1 MVKQFDEDGVSFRYP
16 DDWTL
21 EREETED
28 GWTATLQS
36 KETAFLVVTLDRRM
50 PEPEQMV
57 ETALE
62 ALKSEYPGLE
72 ADPALDMLA
81 GEMAVGHDIQ
91 FFSFDLPN
99 TAWTRSLYCGAG
111 TLLVYWQAND
121 LELEATEPVLKAI
134 TGSLKV
140 EE

>member
-21 EREETED
+21 EREETES
-28 GWTATLQS
+28 GWTASLQS
-36 KETAFLVVTLDRRM
+36 KETAFLVVTLDRGM
-50 PEPEQMV
+50 PEPERMAAA
-57 ETALE
+57 ALE
-62 ALKSEYPGLE
+62 ALKSEYPGLD
-72 ADPALDMLA
+72 ADAAVDLLA
-81 GEMAVGHDIQ
+81 GEMAVGHDIA

-111 TLLVYWQAND
+111 TLLLYWQAND
-121 LELEATEPVLKAI
+121 LELPATEPVLKAI
-134 TGSLKV
+134 CASLKV

>member
-28 GWTATLQS
+28 GWTASLQS
-36 KETAFLVVTLDRRM
+36 PQTAFLVVTLDRGM
-50 PEPEQMV
+50 PEPERMV
-57 ETALE
+57 NTALE
-62 ALKSEYPGLE
+62 ALKSEYPGLD
-72 ADPALDMLA
+72 ADPAVDMVA
-81 GEMAVGHDIQ
+81 GEMAVGHDIA

-111 TLLVYWQAND
+111 TLMLYWQAND
-121 LELEATEPVLKAI
+121 LELEATEPVLRAI
-134 TGSLKV
+134 TGSLNV

>member
-1 MVKQFDEDGVSFRYP
+1 M
-16 DDWTL
+16 
-21 EREETED
+21 
-28 GWTATLQS
+28 A
-36 KETAFLVVTLDRRM
+36 
-50 PEPEQMV
+50 

-72 ADPALDMLA
+72 ADPAVDLLA
-81 GEMAVGHDIQ
+81 GEMAVGHDVT

-111 TLLVYWQAND
+111 TLLLYWQAND
-121 LELEATEPVLKAI
+121 LELPGTEPVLRSI

>member
-1 MVKQFDEDGVSFRYP
+1 MVKQFDADGVSFRFP
-16 DDWTL
+16 DDWAL
-21 EREETED
+21 EREATD
-28 GWTATLQS
+28 GGWTASLQS
-36 KETAFLVVTLDRRM
+36 KETAFLVVTLDRGM
-50 PEPEQMV
+50 PEPERMA
-57 ETALE
+57 EAALE
-62 ALKSEYPGLE
+62 ALKSEYVGLE
-72 ADPALDMLA
+72 ADAAVDMLA
-81 GEMAVGHDIQ
+81 GEMAVGHDIE

-121 LELEATEPVLKAI
+121 LELAAAEPVLRAI

>member
-16 DDWTL
+16 DDWAL
-21 EREETED
+21 EREEAEN

-36 KETAFLVVTLDRRM
+36 KGTAFLVVTLDRAM
-50 PEPEQMV
+50 PEPQQMV
-57 ETALE
+57 HAALE
-62 ALKSEYPGLE
+62 ALRSEYPQLD
-72 ADPALDMLA
+72 ADAAVDMVA
-81 GEMAVGHDIQ
+81 GEMAVGHDIA
-91 FFSFDLPN
+91 FFSFDLPV

-121 LELEATEPVLKAI
+121 LELPTTEPVLRAI
-134 TGSLKV
+134 CASLRV

>member
-16 DDWTL
+16 DDWAL
-21 EREETED
+21 EREETEE
-28 GWTATLQS
+28 GWTASLQS
-36 KETAFLVVTLDRRM
+36 KETAFLVVTLDRGM

-57 ETALE
+57 QTTLD
-62 ALKSEYPGLE
+62 ALKSEYAGLE
-72 ADPALDMLA
+72 ADAAVDMLA

-99 TAWTRSLYCGAG
+99 SAWTRSLYCGAG

-121 LELEATEPVLKAI
+121 LELPATESVLRAI
-134 TGSLKV
+134 TGSLKL